1 MYLIFLFP
9 ASAFMCSGVAMGTT
23 MLVVIVQRFLFLL
36 LIVEQKPVLLLS
48 DAVIHAT
55 IENQQAVC
63 DSYCCFLKGLF
74 SPTSK
79 SKSFA

>member
-1 MYLIFLFP
+1 MYFIIFP
-9 ASAFMCSGVAMGTT
+9 ASAFTCSDVAMGTT
-23 MLVVIVQRFLFLL
+23 MLVFNVHRFLFLL
-36 LIVEQKPVLLLS
+36 LIVEQKPVLLLL
-48 DAVIHAT
+48 DAVLHAT

-63 DSYCCFLKGLF
+63 DSYCCFLKGFF